1 MDGVC
6 EKRYIEERRKSM
18 SRSEEESKMQC
29 AIAAHCGD
37 KNIVIPNVSFAR
49 ISCRIPKYGDG
60 EVTGYEYP
68 FKGIRH
74 EADLIWINENDYLME
89 VEIKVSYSDFL
100 IDFKKNEN
108 HMTKY
113 TKAVYYAFPHNM
125 YKRNEEKIRKVLTEK
140 FPEAGVIIVDTEK
153 SVVDMIKVAEY
164 FKVEKIPIEVKIGLM
179 RIGCQKWW
187 RRK

>member
-1 MDGVC
+1 
-6 EKRYIEERRKSM
+6 M
-18 SRSEEESKMQC
+18 SKSEEEAVMQYV
-29 AIAAHCGD
+29 IAAHLGE

-49 ISCRIPKYGDG
+49 TSCRIKKYDKDG
-60 EVTGYEYP
+60 CLIEYEYP
-68 FKGIRH
+68 FKGVRH
-74 EADLIWINENDYLME
+74 EADLIWINENDYLTE
-89 VEIKVSYSDFL
+89 VEIKFSYSDFL
-100 IDFKKNEN
+100 ADFKKKEK
-108 HMTKY
+108 HLTKY

-140 FPEAGVIIVDTEK
+140 FQKAGIIIVNTEEMA
-153 SVVDMIKVAEY
+153 VDIIKNAEY

>member
-1 MDGVC
+1 
-6 EKRYIEERRKSM
+6 M
-18 SRSEEESKMQC
+18 SRSEEEATMQC
-29 AIAAHCGD
+29 AIAAHWGD

-49 ISCRIPKYGDG
+49 TSCRIPKHGNDG
-60 EVTGYEYP
+60 QLVRYEYP
-68 FKGIRH
+68 FKGVRH
-74 EADLIWINENDYLME
+74 EADLILISEDDYLME
-89 VEIKVSYSDFL
+89 VEIKASYSDFL
-100 IDFKKNEN
+100 ADFKKNEN

-140 FPEAGVIIVDTEK
+140 FPEAGVIVVNVEEMAVDI
-153 SVVDMIKVAEY
+153 IKNAEY
-164 FKVEKIPIEVKIGLM
+164 FNVEKIPIEVKIGLM

>member
-1 MDGVC
+1 
-6 EKRYIEERRKSM
+6 M
-18 SRSEEESKMQC
+18 SKSEEEAVMQYV
-29 AIAAHCGD
+29 IAAHLGE

-74 EADLIWINENDYLME
+74 EADLIWINENDYLTE
-89 VEIKVSYSDFL
+89 IEIKVSYMDFL
-100 IDFKKNEN
+100 ADFHKKEK
-108 HMTKY
+108 HLTKY
-113 TKAVYYAFPHNM
+113 TRAVYYAFPWDM
-125 YKRNEEKIRKVLTEK
+125 YKENEEKIKKVLVEK
-140 FPEAGVIIVDTEK
+140 FPEAGVIIIGMGGLAV
-153 SVVDMIKVAEY
+153 SVIKNAKY
-164 FKVEKIPIEVKIGLM
+164 FNAEKIPIEVKIGLM

>member
-1 MDGVC
+1 
-6 EKRYIEERRKSM
+6 M
-18 SRSEEESKMQC
+18 SRSEEEAVMQYV
-29 AIAAHCGD
+29 IAEHLGE

-74 EADLIWINENDYLME
+74 EADLIWINGNDYLTE
-89 VEIKVSYSDFL
+89 VEIKCSYSDFL
-100 IDFKKNEN
+100 TDFKKKEK
-108 HMTKY
+108 HRTKY

-140 FPEAGVIIVDTEK
+140 FPEAGVIIVNEEEIA
-153 SVVDMIKVAEY
+153 VDIIKNAEY
-164 FKVEKIPIEVKIGLM
+164 FNVEKIPIEAKTGLM

>member
-1 MDGVC
+1 
-6 EKRYIEERRKSM
+6 M
-18 SRSEEESKMQC
+18 SKSEEEAVMQYV
-29 AIAAHCGD
+29 IAAHFGE

-74 EADLIWINENDYLME
+74 EADLIWISENDYLTE
-89 VEIKVSYSDFL
+89 VEIKTSYSDFL
-100 IDFKKNEN
+100 ADFKKKEK
-108 HMTKY
+108 HLTKY
-113 TKAVYYAFPHNM
+113 TRAVYYAFPWDM
-125 YKRNEEKIRKVLTEK
+125 YKENEEKIKKVLVEK
-140 FPEAGVIIVDTEK
+140 FPEAGVIIIGIGGLAV
-153 SVVDMIKVAEY
+153 SVIKNVEY
-164 FKVEKIPIEVKIGLM
+164 FNAEKIPIEVKIGLM

>member
-1 MDGVC
+1 
-6 EKRYIEERRKSM
+6 M
-18 SRSEEESKMQC
+18 SKSEEEAVMQYV
-29 AIAAHCGD
+29 IAAHLGE

-74 EADLIWINENDYLME
+74 EADLIWINENDYLTE
-89 VEIKVSYSDFL
+89 IEIKVSYMDFL
-100 IDFKKNEN
+100 ADFQKKEK
-108 HMTKY
+108 HLTKY
-113 TKAVYYAFPHNM
+113 TRAVYYAFPWDM
-125 YKRNEEKIRKVLTEK
+125 YKENEEKIKKVLVEK
-140 FPEAGVIIVDTEK
+140 FPEAGVIIVGMGGLAV
-153 SVVDMIKVAEY
+153 SVIKNAKY
-164 FKVEKIPIEVKIGLM
+164 FNAEKIPIEVKIGLM

>member
-1 MDGVC
+1 
-6 EKRYIEERRKSM
+6 M
-18 SRSEEESKMQC
+18 SRGTEEAVIQQS
-29 AIAAHCGD
+29 IAAHFGE

-49 ISCRIPKYGDG
+49 ISCRIPKYKDG
-60 EVTGYEYP
+60 KDIVYEYP

-74 EADLIWINENDYLME
+74 EADLIWISENDYLTE
-89 VEIKVSYSDFL
+89 VEIKASYSDFL

-140 FPEAGVIIVDTEK
+140 FPEAGVIIVNEEEMA
-153 SVVDMIKVAEY
+153 VDIIKNAEY
-164 FKVEKIPIEVKIGLM
+164 FNAEKIPIEVKIGLM

>member
-1 MDGVC
+1 
-6 EKRYIEERRKSM
+6 M
-18 SRSEEESKMQC
+18 SRGTEEALIQC
-29 AIAAHCGD
+29 AIAAHLGE
-37 KNIVIPNVSFAR
+37 KNIMIPNVSFAR
-49 ISCRIPKYGDG
+49 TSCRIPKYKDG
-60 EVTGYEYP
+60 KDIVYEYP

-74 EADLIWINENDYLME
+74 EADLIWISENDYLTE
-89 VEIKVSYSDFL
+89 VEIKASYSDFL

-140 FPEAGVIIVDTEK
+140 FPEAGVIIVNEEEMA
-153 SVVDMIKVAEY
+153 VDIIKNAEY
-164 FKVEKIPIEVKIGLM
+164 FNVEKIPIEVKIGLM

-187 RRK
+187 RRR